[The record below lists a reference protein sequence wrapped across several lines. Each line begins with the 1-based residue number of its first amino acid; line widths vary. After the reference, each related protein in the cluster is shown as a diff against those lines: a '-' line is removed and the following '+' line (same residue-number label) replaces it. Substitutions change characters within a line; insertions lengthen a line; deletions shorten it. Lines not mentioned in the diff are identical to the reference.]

1 MKGFINDDFQAV
13 NPVAVGKCR
22 AKLHSLQDYDYAAKG
37 ANDPPRVLCLQ
48 VHGDAAISGQGV
60 NQETLGFANVP
71 HFRIGGSIHLVIN
84 NQIGF
89 TTPQEF
95 GRSTRYA
102 TDIAKMIHAPV
113 IHVNAAYPEVRA
125 STAVYI
131 LTPAYYESFMLKNF
145 IFDGLR
151 KLQKLLN

>member
-1 MKGFINDDFQAV
+1 M
-13 NPVAVGKCR
+13 AVGKCR
-22 AKLHSLQDYDYAAKG
+22 AKQHSLHDYDYAPEVT
-37 ANDPPRVLCLQ
+37 NIPPRVLCLQ
-48 VHGDAAISGQGV
+48 VHGDAAIAGQGV

-113 IHVNAAYPEVRA
+113 IHVNAAYPEVRIP
-125 STAVYI
+125 SSYVHDYI
-131 LTPAYYESFMLKNF
+131 LNNCEASHHTNCSLFRFRRSQRPHS
-145 IFDGLR
+145 
-151 KLQKLLN
+151 